1 MTSPSRNNYKN
12 LRLMWDMV
20 VCLAIP
26 AVLTGFCYVP
36 IFRVL
41 LNRDR
46 DEDRNRRL
54 VIGMFLNWLCWIIC
68 WTLYYVIM
76 TFAAGYGDYFS
87 LKVASDRS
95 FMDTL
100 RKRSLAVRE
109 HICLFFSQLNP
120 FFYIII
126 LKPFQLKVKQA
137 LISIFGSHDNG
148 FGLHENDKKRKVR
161 KAKQVSQ

>member
-1 MTSPSRNNYKN
+1 
-12 LRLMWDMV
+12 MWDMI

-54 VIGMFLNWLCWIIC
+54 VIAMFLNWLCWIIC

-76 TFAAGYGDYFS
+76 SFAVGFYDYY
-87 LKVASDRS
+87 LWKLAASRNFLDTVKEGS
-95 FMDTL
+95 F
-100 RKRSLAVRE
+100 AVRE

-120 FFYIII
+120 LFYIII

-137 LISIFGSHDNG
+137 FISVFGSHDAG
-148 FGLHENDKKRKVR
+148 FGVHETNNKDKFLKGT
-161 KAKQVSQ
+161 AGIITGTSEEFEI